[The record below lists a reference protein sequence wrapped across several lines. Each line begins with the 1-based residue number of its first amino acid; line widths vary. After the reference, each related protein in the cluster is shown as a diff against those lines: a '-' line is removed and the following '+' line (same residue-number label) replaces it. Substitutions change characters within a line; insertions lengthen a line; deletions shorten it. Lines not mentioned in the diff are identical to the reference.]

1 MRDPFVVSSITWHEV
16 SDAVATDNI
25 NLIEDALQAH
35 LKLSDYGSLS
45 GVAFFFIIKRPENHL
60 HEDRFSYSSK
70 YKEIT
75 AQMRLPY
82 TEVQASTPQE
92 VLHMM
97 AAKYIDTMQE
107 WLPKKKV
114 ANFDWQRFVKDVQ
127 DLFEKQGWLQPVAA

>member
-1 MRDPFVVSSITWHEV
+1 MRDPFVVSSITWREV
-16 SDAVATDNI
+16 PLEVAIDNVVGIEAVLKANI
-25 NLIEDALQAH
+25 QLSKYGDLAGVSFIYVIEQ
-35 LKLSDYGSLS
+35 
-45 GVAFFFIIKRPENHL
+45 E
-60 HEDRFSYSSK
+60 EDFYKDQFSYRIK
-70 YKEIT
+70 DKEIH

-82 TEVQASTPQE
+82 AEVQAATPQE

>member
-1 MRDPFVVSSITWHEV
+1 MRDPFVVSSITWREV
-16 SDAVATDNI
+16 PLEVAIDNVVGIEAVLKANI
-25 NLIEDALQAH
+25 QLSKYGDLAGVSFIYVIEQ
-35 LKLSDYGSLS
+35 
-45 GVAFFFIIKRPENHL
+45 E
-60 HEDRFSYSSK
+60 EDFYKDQFSYRIK
-70 YKEIT
+70 DKEIH

-82 TEVQASTPQE
+82 AEVQAATPQE

-127 DLFEKQGWLQPVAA
+127 DLFEKQGWLQAVAA